1 MEKELEYK
9 IFYEGQYSNIAEM
22 EADAKKYMEIL
33 RNKFTEA
40 IVTKEFYKGK
50 NLIVRATKVKKEV
63 IIRRKYKEKE
73 IDRGFERTRE
83 ER

>member
-9 IFYEGQYSNIAEM
+9 IFYETQYSNITEM
-22 EADAKKYMEIL
+22 EVDAKKYMEIL
-33 RNKFTEA
+33 RNKFPEA
-40 IVTKEFYKGK
+40 IITKEFYKGK

-63 IIRRKYKEKE
+63 IIRRKDKE